1 MTKAP
6 TTVSVLRPESSA
18 DAVGSVLP
26 ALPPLTHYI
35 GGAFVGS
42 GGSPTLGLVDP
53 STGEVF
59 AEVPQ
64 GSVADV
70 DAAVEAAVGARRGWG
85 RTVPG
90 DRAGVLLRIADLI
103 EANAEVLKALESL
116 DTGKPLATSDDDVAG
131 AADCFRF
138 SAGAARAYT
147 ELGSGEYYPGHTS
160 VVVREPV
167 GVIGAV
173 VPWNYPLLM
182 GVWKIAPILA
192 AGNTL
197 VIKPSEQTPLSLL
210 KLVEL
215 IDEAELLPAGVL
227 NVVLGEGPVMGD
239 RLATHQHVDMVALT
253 GSVRAGASVA
263 ASAAESVKRVH
274 LELGGKAPLVILADA
289 DLVEAAELIRNAGFY
304 NTGQECGAG
313 TRVLIHESKAEEFT
327 ALLKA
332 QVESYVV
339 GDHRAGESVELG
351 PLITEAQYERVTDFV
366 RRAVDDG
373 ATPVIGGQPA
383 EGDGF
388 FYEPTILTDVAPDS
402 EAAHEE
408 IFGPVVTIETFST
421 TEEAIERANDVKY
434 GLAASLWT
442 SNAKAAMEL
451 PLRLD
456 FGTVWVNTHLVLA
469 NEVPWGGFKGSGYGR
484 DLSVYALQDY
494 SRTKHIQHNHA

>member
-1 MTKAP
+1 MTAEP
-6 TTVSVLRPESSA
+6 QTVSVLRPDSA
-18 DAVGSVLP
+18 STSVESVL
-26 ALPPLTHYI
+26 AEFPPLTHYI
-35 GGAFVGS
+35 GGAFVESS
-42 GGSPTLGLVDP
+42 GTGKLTLVDP
-53 STGEVF
+53 STGTEF
-59 AEVPQ
+59 AQVPQ
-64 GSVADV
+64 GSADDV
-70 DAAVEAAVGARRGWG
+70 DAAVAAALGAKRAWG
-85 RTVPG
+85 RTTPG
-90 DRAGVLLRIADLI
+90 DRSGALLKIADLI

-131 AADCFRF
+131 SADCFRF

-182 GVWKIAPILA
+182 AVWKIAPILA
-192 AGNTL
+192 AGNAL

-215 IDEAELLPAGVL
+215 IHEADLLAPGVL
-227 NVVLGEGPVMGD
+227 NVVLGEGPVVGD
-239 RLATHQHVDMVALT
+239 RLATHSDIDMVALT
-253 GSVRAGASVA
+253 GSVRAGSSVA
-263 ASAAESVKRVH
+263 QSASASVKRVH
-274 LELGGKAPLVILADA
+274 LELGGKAPMVVLADA
-289 DLVEAAELIRNAGFY
+289 DLSEAAELIRTAGYY

-313 TRVLIHESKAEEFT
+313 TRVLVHESVAEEFT

-332 QVESYVV
+332 QVETFVV
-339 GDHRAGESVELG
+339 GDHRASESVELG
-351 PLITEAQYERVTDFV
+351 PLITEAQFERVTEFV
-366 RRAVDDG
+366 RRAIDAG
-373 ATPVIGGQPA
+373 ATPVIGGQAA
-383 EGDGF
+383 EGPGF
-388 FYEPTILTDVAPDS
+388 FYEPTILSDVAADS

-408 IFGPVVTIETFST
+408 IFGPVVTIETFET
-421 TEEAIERANDVKY
+421 TEEAIDRANDVKY
-434 GLAASLWT
+434 GLAASVWT
-442 SNAKAAMEL
+442 SNAKQAMEL
-451 PLRLD
+451 PLQLD